1 MRIRPPESAASA
13 RNRDSHLSLPAS
25 GTQQLA
31 PCFAACF
38 GAAAALATQQ
48 RAFGDT
54 AVWPN
59 DLPQCFFHDDV
70 EFRVLSAEPRK
81 GCPHGGMVSNPA
93 SIRAVKPLQC
103 RQRRFRAPSSPLR
116 VSPLWWCE
124 LCGVS
129 LTPALVMT
137 PALGTQHFDLKTS
150 LCFFSTRGLNSGSV
164 PRSREKGYAAR
175 RQRFGTR
182 VEQSSQ
188 TAPVGDKGRFMALED
203 GYASCS

>member
-31 PCFAACF
+31 PCF
-38 GAAAALATQQ
+38 AAALATQQ